1 MKTFFKSGKIFIVS
15 SFIVGD
21 IIAADSFFSAM
32 QQPPWSACFGANSA
46 VTSLSAVDGSYI
58 ILSRIPIDPASFQSR
73 HVPAKTMPMK
83 VNNIIFVIQS
93 DAKEAALTYLLAWIF
108 SI

>member
-32 QQPPWSACFGANSA
+32 QQPPRSACFGANSA

-58 ILSRIPIDPASFQSR
+58 MLSRTPIDPASFQSR
-73 HVPAKTMPMK
+73 HVPAKTVPMRIS
-83 VNNIIFVIQS
+83 NIMFIIQS
-93 DAKEAALTYLLAWIF
+93 DAKEAALACLLGF
-108 SI
+108 